1 MLLDKTSSSTSRT
14 TSPLSSLDNH
24 TSSEDTPTESLSLSL
39 SQSPPPPPSHS
50 CAHSE
55 PDRDM
60 VRGRTSE
67 KSATT
72 NQKQVSDTDKCALTT
87 SDIMSPTSNNC
98 TADSTLH
105 SVAVECGSLRR
116 NGEDAPVL
124 MTSDSASIEWEMS
137 RQQRREKRV
146 NVPSSP
152 LTPQGRIQTSST
164 GISMID
170 NHVGASPLHS
180 SPSSSLNLNGSI
192 QSDHNHFSAHL
203 TPSPSHNSI
212 SPPVTITKL
221 TPGTTTPTAPSYSN
235 CNTTTDS
242 SSTHLPS
249 SPTSHPKPHPA
260 SYPPHPLT
268 HSNEHDVP
276 HSPTHHTRLIRDIV
290 CPAKLQRNG
299 SDEAVLIINGHE
311 E

>member
-1 MLLDKTSSSTSRT
+1 MFITRHEPSTYVICT
-14 TSPLSSLDNH
+14 AICQNNV
-24 TSSEDTPTESLSLSL
+24 
-39 SQSPPPPPSHS
+39 Q
-50 CAHSE
+50 CN
-55 PDRDM
+55 DM

-67 KSATT
+67 KSAAT
-72 NQKQVSDTDKCALTT
+72 NQKQVSDEDKCALTT

-180 SPSSSLNLNGSI
+180 SPSSSLSPNGSI
-192 QSDHNHFSAHL
+192 QSDHNHFSANL

-221 TPGTTTPTAPSYSN
+221 TPGTATPTVPSHSN
-235 CNTTTDS
+235 CNTTADS

-260 SYPPHPLT
+260 TVTQLPTCHTHTQPH
-268 HSNEHDVP
+268 
-276 HSPTHHTRLIRDIV
+276 THHTRSRTLTSAMFHTL
-290 CPAKLQRNG
+290 PHTTQG
-299 SDEAVLIINGHE
+299 
-311 E
+311 